1 MISADNTNKQYP
13 IGYFNSKSK
22 PEMKTIVR
30 PTIYSDY
37 SNVYE
42 RLNPHVHSSP
52 PNREEQREIIRQGT
66 RMYKCAMPAVQ
77 IVRPQGVDQAVI
89 DHITKKDAIGA
100 SILSIFKFQPT
111 MLQAHDLY
119 FMEHRIQK
127 VVLQM
132 GSLHNNTLSEYIVA
146 YNLWSSN
153 IFHFVTEQLPSILF
167 MNGEL
172 AKISK
177 PNIPLLCI
185 PTSFLQP
192 LLAFFDIKNPIQ
204 PISAPYRH
212 LPQVDII
219 YEQSY
224 IECGAPSPHKIDAL
238 RSIVMAKPDRPTE
251 TNVGILI
258 RRKEVRRSIVNHDA
272 LLKLLKKKRPD
283 LEWFVFD
290 SQPFM
295 EAVALFSRTQ
305 IVVAPHGAGL
315 TNMLFSPPNTRV
327 IEIMPTQ
334 NPNLC
339 YYHLAALLKFEHCI
353 VPCESFPNLSL
364 VAPLE
369 LIEKV
374 I

>member
-1 MISADNTNKQYP
+1 
-13 IGYFNSKSK
+13 
-22 PEMKTIVR
+22 MKTIVR
-30 PTIYSDY
+30 PTVYSDY

-42 RLNPHVHSSP
+42 RLNQHVHSTP

-77 IVRPQGVDQAVI
+77 IARYEGTWTGTGTDRAVI
-89 DHITKKDAIGA
+89 DHMTERDTIGA
-100 SILSIFKFQPT
+100 TMLSIFKFQPT

-127 VVLQM
+127 VMLRQFPNR
-132 GSLHNNTLSEYIVA
+132 HTPTEYIVA
-146 YNLWSSN
+146 YNPWSSN

-167 MNGEL
+167 MNAEL
-172 AKISK
+172 AKIGK

-192 LLAFFDIKNPIQ
+192 LLAFFGVTNPVQ
-204 PISAPYRH
+204 LISAPYKQ

-219 YEQSY
+219 YEQPY
-224 IECGAPSPHKIDAL
+224 IECGAPSPQKIDAL
-238 RSIVMAKPDRPTE
+238 RSIVLSKPDRSTE
-251 TNVGILI
+251 QPVGILI
-258 RRKEVRRSIVNHDA
+258 RRKEVRRSIVNHNA
-272 LLKLLKKKRPD
+272 LLLLLQKKRPE
-283 LEWFVFD
+283 LEWIVFD

-295 EAVALFSRTQ
+295 EAVALFSRAQ

-315 TNMLFSPPNTRV
+315 TNMLFSSPNTRV
-327 IEIMPTQ
+327 IELMPTQ

-339 YYHLAALLKFEHCI
+339 YYHLAALLQFEHCI
-353 VPCESFPNLSL
+353 VPCEQLSNLSL

-369 LIEKV
+369 LMEKM